1 MEKSNV
7 VECRNGTRVGVVMA
21 EVSAADRYCAL
32 VEEELTCER
41 DAKEFVIA
49 E

>member
-1 MEKSNV
+1 M
-7 VECRNGTRVGVVMA
+7 RVGVVMA
-21 EVSAADRYCAL
+21 DRSAGDRYCAL

-41 DAKEFVIA
+41 DAKELVIA